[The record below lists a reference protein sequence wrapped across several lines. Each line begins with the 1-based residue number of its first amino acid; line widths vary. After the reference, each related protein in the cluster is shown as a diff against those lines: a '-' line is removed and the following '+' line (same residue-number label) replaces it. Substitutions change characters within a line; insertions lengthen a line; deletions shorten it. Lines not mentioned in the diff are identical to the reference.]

1 MTTPNEPDGQ
11 RTGSD
16 PAGGPHGDRN
26 SDDRPASNGEW
37 SRAPGRP
44 GASVADRPQGDA
56 GTNGA
61 AAAANGSSQGAPD
74 PDAHRPSSGTGA
86 GGKPPWQRVGSQLP
100 PTGGPVQP
108 NRPDQSPGTAQ
119 VPNAQPS
126 SPAANPKPYRPLVTG
141 TAAPKPPGQQIPA
154 GQTADQQSAAQTARA
169 PIAKLDAQG
178 NVGQSGQGQANR
190 GRNSLAG
197 KVIDGPTR
205 NIDRSDIPED
215 LPDLDAIHHP
225 TTAPTAQAA
234 PSSSAFRSVESV
246 APGPRGP
253 LRAAVQLRRI
263 DPWST
268 FKISSVLAIALFLI
282 WMIAIGVLY
291 VILDGMGVWDQVNSS
306 FGTLVSS
313 DTTTDTSFQITAG
326 GVFGIAALIGAVYVV
341 VFTALTT
348 VGAFIYNMS
357 ADLVGGVEI
366 TLADRD

>member
-1 MTTPNEPDGQ
+1 
-11 RTGSD
+11 
-16 PAGGPHGDRN
+16 
-26 SDDRPASNGEW
+26 
-37 SRAPGRP
+37 
-44 GASVADRPQGDA
+44 
-56 GTNGA
+56 
-61 AAAANGSSQGAPD
+61 
-74 PDAHRPSSGTGA
+74 
-86 GGKPPWQRVGSQLP
+86 
-100 PTGGPVQP
+100 
-108 NRPDQSPGTAQ
+108 
-119 VPNAQPS
+119 
-126 SPAANPKPYRPLVTG
+126 
-141 TAAPKPPGQQIPA
+141 
-154 GQTADQQSAAQTARA
+154 
-169 PIAKLDAQG
+169 
-178 NVGQSGQGQANR
+178 
-190 GRNSLAG
+190 
-197 KVIDGPTR
+197 PTR

-268 FKISSVLAIALFLI
+268 FKISSVLAVALFLI

-313 DTTTDTSFQITAG
+313 DATTDTSFQITAG

>member
-16 PAGGPHGDRN
+16 PVGGPHGDRN
-26 SDDRPASNGEW
+26 TDDRGVSTGEW
-37 SRAPGRP
+37 SRTPGRP
-44 GASVADRPQGDA
+44 GASVADRPQGDP
-56 GTNGA
+56 GGNGA
-61 AAAANGSSQGAPD
+61 AGATNG
-74 PDAHRPSSGTGA
+74 DARPSASDADAQRPSSGTGA

-108 NRPDQSPGTAQ
+108 NRPDQAPASGQAAATGQ
-119 VPNAQPS
+119 QP
-126 SPAANPKPYRPLVTG
+126 ANPKPYRPLVTG
-141 TAAPKPPGQQIPA
+141 TAAPKPSG
-154 GQTADQQSAAQTARA
+154 QQSAGPTERA
-169 PIAKLDAQG
+169 PISKLDAQG
-178 NVGQSGQGQANR
+178 NVGQSGQPQANR

-225 TTAPTAQAA
+225 TTAPTAQAPQSGA
-234 PSSSAFRSVESV
+234 AFRSVESV

-253 LRAAVQLRRI
+253 LRAAVQLRRV

-313 DTTTDTSFQITAG
+313 DTTADTSFQITAG
-326 GVFGIAALIGAVYVV
+326 GVFGIAALVGAVYVV

>member
-16 PAGGPHGDRN
+16 SRQGASPTQAGGPHGDRTP
-26 SDDRPASNGEW
+26 DDRGTSTGEW
-37 SRAPGRP
+37 SRNPGRP
-44 GASVADRPQGDA
+44 GASVVDRPQGE
-56 GTNGA
+56 
-61 AAAANGSSQGAPD
+61 ANGRDPESSNAAGDPRPAQGT
-74 PDAHRPSSGTGA
+74 PDADALRPSSGTGA

-108 NRPDQSPGTAQ
+108 NRSDP
-119 VPNAQPS
+119 
-126 SPAANPKPYRPLVTG
+126 SPAAAQAPGTQQTTNPKPYRPLVTG
-141 TAAPKPPGQQIPA
+141 TAAPKPPGQ
-154 GQTADQQSAAQTARA
+154 DSAAQTARA
-169 PIAKLDAQG
+169 PISKLDAQG
-178 NVGQSGQGQANR
+178 NVGQSGQGQAGR

-225 TTAPTAQAA
+225 TAAPTAQASQ
-234 PSSSAFRSVESV
+234 SSAAFRSVESV

-253 LRAAVQLRRI
+253 LRAAVQLRRV

-313 DTTTDTSFQITAG
+313 DTTADTSFQITAG